1 MSSMTEEKSATVTAS
16 SNEVSVTGS
25 TWVQEVSDTAKG
37 LKDWEIACEFSG
49 GISANIIADMRLLQV
64 IGVLLA
70 IGVIALIY
78 FVIRCA
84 RKRHNKDV
92 QPSGLDVSKV

>member
-16 SNEVSVTGS
+16 SNEVSVTGL

-37 LKDWEIACEFSG
+37 LKDWEIA
-49 GISANIIADMRLLQV
+49 L

-92 QPSGLDVSKV
+92 QPSELDVSKV

>member
-16 SNEVSVTGS
+16 SNEVSVTSS

-49 GISANIIADMRLLQV
+49 GHFCKHHCWHEITASDWGATGYWGHRLT
-64 IGVLLA
+64 LLRYS
-70 IGVIALIY
+70 L
-78 FVIRCA
+78 REEET
-84 RKRHNKDV
+84 
-92 QPSGLDVSKV
+92 

>member
-37 LKDWEIACEFSG
+37 LKDWEIA
-49 GISANIIADMRLLQV
+49 L

-70 IGVIALIY
+70 IGAIALLY

>member
-37 LKDWEIACEFSG
+37 FKDWEIA
-49 GISANIIADMRLLQV
+49 L

-92 QPSGLDVSKV
+92 QPSELDVSKV

>member
-16 SNEVSVTGS
+16 SNEVSVTSS

-49 GISANIIADMRLLQV
+49 GH
-64 IGVLLA
+64 
-70 IGVIALIY
+70 
-78 FVIRCA
+78 FC
-84 RKRHNKDV
+84 KHHC
-92 QPSGLDVSKV
+92 

>member
-37 LKDWEIACEFSG
+37 LKDWEIA
-49 GISANIIADMRLLQV
+49 L

-92 QPSGLDVSKV
+92 QPSELDVSKV

>member
-16 SNEVSVTGS
+16 SNEVSVTSS

-37 LKDWEIACEFSG
+37 LKDWEIA
-49 GISANIIADMRLLQV
+49 L

-70 IGVIALIY
+70 IGAIALLY